1 MLVPALVFA
10 VLGIVLI
17 AVARFW
23 PRPPVPIQSQSR
35 AGVTSLSGA
44 AELRGP
50 ASVHVPFTWIHLV
63 DADLPPKL
71 DLMERRQLAEGLG
84 FVGEP
89 WCADALALAYQE
101 DDDLRDVIVGAI
113 GTCTGSVDPTLSLA
127 TRSNRASQRLLAL
140 EAFARRHNVE
150 MLDAGLADREESV
163 ALVAAV
169 ELVRAGETLRVDAYF
184 ADCIDSAR
192 VQSMR
197 SVLALLGAA
206 SWSAPIAEGRGRS
219 ARTGA

>member
-1 MLVPALVFA
+1 MLVPALIFA

-23 PRPPVPIQSQSR
+23 PRTAVPIQSQSR

-44 AELRGP
+44 AELTGP
-50 ASVHVPFTWIHLV
+50 ATVHVPFTWIHLV

-71 DLMERRQLAEGLG
+71 DLNERRRLAEGLG

-101 DDDLRDVIVGAI
+101 EFDDMREVIVGAI
-113 GTCTGSVDPTLSLA
+113 GTCAGTVDPTLSLA
-127 TRSNRASQRLLAL
+127 MRSPKAGQRLLAL
-140 EAFARRHNVE
+140 EAFARRHNME
-150 MLDAGLADREESV
+150 MLDAGLGDDEESV

-169 ELVRAGETLRVDAYF
+169 ELARAGEMVRVDAYL
-184 ADCIDSAR
+184 ADCTVPAR

-197 SVLALLGAA
+197 AVLALLGAA
-206 SWSAPIAEGRGRS
+206 
-219 ARTGA
+219 